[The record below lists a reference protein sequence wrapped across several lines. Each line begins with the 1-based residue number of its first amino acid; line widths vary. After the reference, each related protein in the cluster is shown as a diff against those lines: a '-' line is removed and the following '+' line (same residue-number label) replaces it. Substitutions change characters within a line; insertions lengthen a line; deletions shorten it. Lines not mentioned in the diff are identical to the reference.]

1 MTKDKSHRD
10 AIAGQM
16 PYEDQEALFT
26 LIANN
31 RTAHI
36 DELTQLLLEDTGH
49 FHTERLV
56 RQIMFR
62 QKYSYKLANH
72 MAPLE
77 RVPELCAKIHDIGA
91 NIILYYLFFIYFF
104 IRYHHVEYVF
114 LLEDIGS
121 RKLWEEKQIS
131 LQICFFSSMN
141 LRKSSKIAEDR
152 EYTL

>member
-1 MTKDKSHRD
+1 MSACNESKISTKTGSRWLEQYHATGSILPVRHRD

-56 RQIMFR
+56 RQIVFR
-62 QKYSYKLANH
+62 QKYSCKLANH

-77 RVPELCAKIHDIGA
+77 RVPELRRYL
-91 NIILYYLFFIYFF
+91 NIQLVRYVEIL
-104 IRYHHVEYVF
+104 
-114 LLEDIGS
+114 
-121 RKLWEEKQIS
+121 
-131 LQICFFSSMN
+131 ICFPSVCTTSS
-141 LRKSSKIAEDR
+141 L
-152 EYTL
+152 EYSWIEKCCSHIEF